1 MPVYFDAHAHLQN
14 MVDLKKALLKAET
27 AQIQGI
33 ICNATHEDDWGKVIE
48 LSKTYSN
55 IHVCLGVHPWFLGS
69 LKKGWEA
76 RLERLLKEN
85 PSYMV
90 GEIGLD
96 KVRADQD
103 PVISSLDNQERVMRI
118 QMDLAAQY
126 NRPFHMHCV
135 HAWDRIMHVL
145 KRNKRPDFFVSH
157 AHHGNIHLI
166 PVLAEMGAFFSY
178 ASTFVSPERKK
189 VRACLAATPLDR
201 LLVESD
207 CPDLSSEPAEVP
219 KLVKHMAVV
228 RQQDETVLIK
238 ALYQNA
244 ERICYGR

>member
-103 PVISSLDNQERVMRI
+103 PVISSLDNQERVMRK
-118 QMDLAAQY
+118 
-126 NRPFHMHCV
+126 
-135 HAWDRIMHVL
+135 RIS
-145 KRNKRPDFFVSH
+145 R
-157 AHHGNIHLI
+157 
-166 PVLAEMGAFFSY
+166 
-178 ASTFVSPERKK
+178 TFNHQFRK
-189 VRACLAATPLDR
+189 
-201 LLVESD
+201 
-207 CPDLSSEPAEVP
+207 
-219 KLVKHMAVV
+219 
-228 RQQDETVLIK
+228 
-238 ALYQNA
+238 
-244 ERICYGR
+244 